1 MIIKLLKLFVFK
13 KKNIQIKSENF
24 LSYSENH
31 YDLDY
36 RIKYLDHTNKF

>member
-1 MIIKLLKLFVFK
+1 MIIKLLKLFAFK
-13 KKNIQIKSENF
+13 KKNIQIKCENF
-24 LSYSENH
+24 LSYSEDH

>member
-1 MIIKLLKLFVFK
+1 MIIKLLKLFAFK
-13 KKNIQIKSENF
+13 KKIFKLNQKNF
-24 LSYSENH
+24 LSYSEDH